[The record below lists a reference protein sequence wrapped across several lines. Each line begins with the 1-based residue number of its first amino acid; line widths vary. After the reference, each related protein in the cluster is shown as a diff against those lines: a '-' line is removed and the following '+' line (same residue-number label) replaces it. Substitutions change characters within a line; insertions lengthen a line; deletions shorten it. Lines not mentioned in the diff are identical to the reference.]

1 MDSDKGPKGRSRFQL
16 VGISHLERLFIRGRR
31 WRTLRS
37 SGLPPSPEPNP
48 YKEEW
53 RHLVSAI
60 LLDNPYNEA
69 VRGAQASLVTAMG
82 RFAAHTGKAVTY
94 DEMLVMPDDMTA
106 SVASMTANSV
116 APVLADANGVYP
128 VPMPGKYRY
137 EYRD

>member
-1 MDSDKGPKGRSRFQL
+1 MEDSQIL
-16 VGISHLERLFIRGRR
+16 
-31 WRTLRS
+31 WTAAQ
-37 SGLPPSPEPNP
+37 PEPNP

-60 LLDNPYNEA
+60 LLDTPYNEA

-106 SVASMTANSV
+106 GVAGMNANSV